1 MAKLTQDQIR
11 QLMEKHV
18 SDGIGD
24 PLLMSDP
31 VTMSAIAMAE
41 SSGDTDVVNKVPCVG
56 LWQINWPVWK
66 KDDYIKGITKGD
78 MNALKNPDIN
88 ASAANHV
95 YGLQGYD
102 AWDTYKNGAYKKFLG
117 NNVADRA
124 RKGENTAQSLAG
136 GAVDA
141 ITPSFQGLVDAI
153 TKFSLNAGGAL
164 LSLVLIVLGVV
175 ILLRNDIGKAVKVVK
190 P

>member
-1 MAKLTQDQIR
+1 MAKLTQDQIHA
-11 QLMEKHV
+11 LMNKHV
-18 SDGIGD
+18 SDGIAD

-117 NNVADRA
+117 NNVA
-124 RKGENTAQSLAG
+124 
-136 GAVDA
+136 
-141 ITPSFQGLVDAI
+141 
-153 TKFSLNAGGAL
+153 
-164 LSLVLIVLGVV
+164 
-175 ILLRNDIGKAVKVVK
+175 
-190 P
+190 